1 MSEFDRADLE
11 EYLGK
16 AEENLAEALELAS
29 GLKEKP
35 SEEVLS
41 WVIEHILDGWA
52 DVRRARRSSRGPS
65 TEAEEGGEA

>member
-1 MSEFDRADLE
+1 MSEFDRADIEAFLS
-11 EYLGK
+11 K

-29 GLKEKP
+29 GLKETP

-52 DVRRARRSSRGPS
+52 DVRRARRTSSGPS
-65 TEAEEGGEA
+65 NEAEGGGEV